1 MKQPDYKIEYNEL
14 TEDIVIDTGRNR
26 TVITPDFQEE
36 IYEIVAMRKAR
47 EVLKNSE
54 LIRSVTSEEEI
65 IEKMVP
71 FYLYRQEKSNEKDS
85 EDFCWL
91 ALVDYDMDVQREEE
105 DLETEEELVS
115 AEIMLD

>member
-47 EVLKNSE
+47 EVL
-54 LIRSVTSEEEI
+54 
-65 IEKMVP
+65 
-71 FYLYRQEKSNEKDS
+71 
-85 EDFCWL
+85 
-91 ALVDYDMDVQREEE
+91 
-105 DLETEEELVS
+105 
-115 AEIMLD
+115 